1 MKTITREEIKKKLAR
16 HYGGSLKK
24 NMERRE
30 LIEFDHDEEKQLD
43 KGSCVFF
50 FLSGTPPKGYAIY
63 VPGHRLISLYDW
75 QGKRF
80 RILRE
85 TVLEEK
91 K

>member
-1 MKTITREEIKKKLAR
+1 MKTITRKEIKRKLGC
-16 HYGGSLKK
+16 HYGGSFEK

-30 LIEFDHDEEKQLD
+30 LIEFNHDEGRCLD

-63 VPGHRLISLYDW
+63 TPRMRRISLYDGH
-75 QGKRF
+75 GKRF

-85 TVLEEK
+85 TVLEERE
-91 K
+91 